1 MLATPKVG
9 IWEHSKCKL
18 SSSVSEHE
26 DKKMWYGQLLILK
39 ISIIKKKEKK
49 ADMLCTQSGYFCGKC
64 F

>member
-18 SSSVSEHE
+18 SSSVSEHK

-39 ISIIKKKEKK
+39 IGIIIKKKKK

-64 F
+64 L